1 MSPVNH
7 LALLSGNSV
16 KNLLVLAHRGASAYR
31 PENTLAAFELGV
43 SQLAD
48 GMEFDLVAT
57 KDQHLVIR
65 HENHLAQ
72 TTDVSSKPEFESRMH
87 RDIDVKDWF
96 SEEFTLPELKT
107 LRAVERLPEDRSGSA
122 LFDGQ
127 FEIPTFA
134 ELLHSDFIR
143 DQILVVELKSG
154 THLEV
159 LDESIGTIA
168 VREILNSTGIKRGVT
183 FVFESFDFEIL
194 LDAKRQAEAAGLQ
207 AKFFY
212 LLEDTN
218 ISEIDLDTVAK
229 DFDGISISL
238 EMLFAEPNWVENA
251 HSVGLDIWTY
261 TARAEEAETTVE
273 EYYERII
280 QTGVD
285 GIFADHPDLL
295 RRVLDDRG

>member
-1 MSPVNH
+1 MHKP
-7 LALLSGNSV
+7 
-16 KNLLVLAHRGASAYR
+16 LVIAHRGASAYR
-31 PENTLAAFELGV
+31 PENTLAAFELGAA
-43 SQLAD
+43 QGAD

-57 KDQHLVIR
+57 KDQQLIIR

-107 LRAVERLPEDRSGSA
+107 LRAIERLPEVRSGSA

-143 DQILVVELKSG
+143 DQILVVELKTG
-154 THLEV
+154 THLEA

-168 VREILNSTGIKRGVT
+168 VKEILNSAAIKRGVS
-183 FVFESFDFEIL
+183 FVFESFDYKIL
-194 LDAKRQAEAAGLQ
+194 LDVKLQ
-207 AKFFY
+207 AQAVTLPARFFY
-212 LLEDTN
+212 LIEEKRV
-218 ISEIDLDTVAK
+218 SELDLGAIAR

-238 EMLFAEPNWVENA
+238 EMLFAENDWVAQA
-251 HSVGLDIWTY
+251 HSHGLEIWTY
-261 TARAEEAETTVE
+261 TARAEQAETTIE